1 MIADLT
7 VISGPMFAGKTTALI
22 ERISVASQTCPV
34 VIIKPA
40 MDRRYGDHAI
50 VTHDGLTR
58 PAIGISGE
66 AELFQ
71 LVANAQERAGR
82 TVHVFA
88 DEVQFLDHPHFV
100 GAFHMAIHSL
110 LQAGHCVTCGG
121 LDLDWRGLPFD
132 VTARLL
138 AMADT
143 VEKLTARCHVT
154 GLPAAKTYKRIADA
168 SRIALGAADTYE
180 ARSNAAW
187 EGVERTDQM
196 ITKRG
201 RKAAA
206 R

>member
-1 MIADLT
+1 MIADLS

-22 ERISVASQTCPV
+22 NRISAAAETLPV

-40 MDRRYGDHAI
+40 MDSRYGESAI
-50 VTHDGLTR
+50 VTHDGVTR
-58 PAIGISGE
+58 PAIGISSE
-66 AELFQ
+66 AELFH
-71 LVANAQERAGR
+71 LVASAQAHAGC

-88 DEVQFLDHPHFV
+88 DEVQFLDHPHFS
-100 GAFHMAIHSL
+100 GAFHMAVHSL
-110 LQAGHCVTCGG
+110 LQAGHSVTCSG

-154 GLPAAKTYKRIADA
+154 GLPAAKTYKRVADA

-180 ARSNAAW
+180 ARSNCAW
-187 EGVERTDQM
+187 EGAERAEPVVM
-196 ITKRG
+196 ARS